1 LVVVVSP
8 LGSVVLLV
16 LVALCVVSVLP
27 EVELPAWAS
36 VPDCDWASLC
46 DIALLSLFIESLLVL
61 CAASL
66 LVAVELCASAGL
78 AGVVAW
84 DISCGVA
91 VLFSAFGVVLSDCG
105 VALLSGV
112 VVVVVV
118 EFVVVPLVPFAAGL
132 AHGSF
137 AWVELLFDGVAA
149 VPVAFMVES
158 LCGVVAPVVLLGIA
172 LSCVLEGIAGVV
184 VVLCVLFVVVL

>member
-1 LVVVVSP
+1 M
-8 LGSVVLLV
+8 LLV

-46 DIALLSLFIESLLVL
+46 GIALLSLFIE
-61 CAASL
+61 SL

-84 DISCGVA
+84 DISCGLA

-158 LCGVVAPVVLLGIA
+158 LRGVVAPVVLLGIA